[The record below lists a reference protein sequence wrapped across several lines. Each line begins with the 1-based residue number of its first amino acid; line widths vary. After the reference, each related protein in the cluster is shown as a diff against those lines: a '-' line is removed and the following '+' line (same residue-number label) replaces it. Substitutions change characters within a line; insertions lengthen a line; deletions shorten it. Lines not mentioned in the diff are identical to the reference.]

1 MADGKQQQSPSKQR
15 LISALKSA
23 REMLPGDSRFGDPLS
38 TAGSEPRNVVA
49 RQLTELAQKRPG
61 LLSEVGLGALQV
73 WQAVADDGTRGR
85 GDQRIAIAFTDLVR
99 FSDWALD
106 AGDTATID
114 LLRDVGEAIEP
125 PVTERGGEVVKRL
138 GDGMMAA
145 FADPQQAVEAIF
157 DARDRLAAVEAPGFA
172 PRIRAGVH
180 VGRPRRLGEDYFGV
194 DVNVAARV
202 AEHASGDELLVSG
215 QAAEELDRDAVKVK
229 KKLLFRAKGVPSD
242 ITVYSVKP
250 R

>member
-1 MADGKQQQSPSKQR
+1 MAEGKQQQSPSKQR
-15 LISALKSA
+15 LMWALKSA
-23 REMLPGDSRFGDPLS
+23 RDLLPGDSRYGDPLS

-49 RQLTELAQKRPG
+49 RQLTELAQGRPG

-73 WQAVADDGTRGR
+73 WQAVADDGTRGSGNR
-85 GDQRIAIAFTDLVR
+85 RIAIAFTDLVR

-106 AGDTATID
+106 AGDTATLH

-157 DARDRLAAVEAPGFA
+157 DARNRLAAVEAPGFR

-180 VGRPRRLGEDYFGV
+180 VGMPRRLGEDYFGV

-202 AEHASGDELLVSG
+202 AEHASGDELLASG
-215 QAAEELDRDAVKVK
+215 QAADELDPDAVRLR
-229 KKLLFRAKGVPSD
+229 KKLLFRARGVPSD

>member
-1 MADGKQQQSPSKQR
+1 
-15 LISALKSA
+15 
-23 REMLPGDSRFGDPLS
+23 
-38 TAGSEPRNVVA
+38 
-49 RQLTELAQKRPG
+49 

-73 WQAVADDGTRGR
+73 WQAVADDGTRGSGNR
-85 GDQRIAIAFTDLVR
+85 RIAIAFTDLVR

-106 AGDTATID
+106 AGDTATLH

-145 FADPQQAVEAIF
+145 FAAPQQAVEAIF
-157 DARDRLAAVEAPGFA
+157 DARNRLAAVEAPGFR

-180 VGRPRRLGEDYFGV
+180 VGMPRRLGEDYFGV

-202 AEHASGDELLVSG
+202 AEHASGDELLASG
-215 QAAEELDRDAVKVK
+215 QAADELDPDAVRLR
-229 KKLLFRAKGVPSD
+229 KKLLFRARGVPSD